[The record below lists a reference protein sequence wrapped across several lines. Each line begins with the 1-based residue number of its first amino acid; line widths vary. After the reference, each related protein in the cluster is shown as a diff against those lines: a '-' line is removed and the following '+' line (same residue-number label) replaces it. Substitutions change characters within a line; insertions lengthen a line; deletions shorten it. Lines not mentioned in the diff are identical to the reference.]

1 MMCKYES
8 QGQKQNRAKQQQP
21 YINSHW
27 ITPSFT
33 DEVVH
38 VLIILVADEF
48 RDFLIRRS
56 QAGGPLDRPRL
67 LERTGIIERGFK
79 LKMSEVRT
87 TDPGRHAQLFRM
99 GIRFSEPCLIV
110 ETNRID
116 DQCVP

>member
-21 YINSHW
+21 YISSHW

-33 DEVVH
+33 HEVAH
-38 VLIILVADEF
+38 ILIILVANEF

-79 LKMSEVRT
+79 VKMSEVGM
-87 TDPGRHAQLFRM
+87 TDPGLHAQLFGM
-99 GIRFSEPCLIV
+99 GMPFSYRCL
-110 ETNRID
+110 
-116 DQCVP
+116 